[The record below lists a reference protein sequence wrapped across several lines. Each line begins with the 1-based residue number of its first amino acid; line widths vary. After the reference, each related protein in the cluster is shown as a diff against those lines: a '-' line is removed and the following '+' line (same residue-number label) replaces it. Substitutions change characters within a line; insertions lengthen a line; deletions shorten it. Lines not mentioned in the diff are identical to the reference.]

1 MPNLIAYIKRF
12 RRTEQTNND
21 KHRTHAESVWAV
33 TLRIRQTDITL
44 HSNHEPAGLLY
55 RVYCTTELTLL
66 IHHSRLTLLYP
77 PVKTVIRYDW
87 VMLGTLER
95 SSDRLIPG
103 RNDEK
108 LIHTGETWQSEV
120 TISGATV
127 CVCLFVCVCVC
138 LRT

>member
-12 RRTEQTNND
+12 RRTEQKNNDKHRTHAESVWAVMLRNRQTDND

-66 IHHSRLTLLYP
+66 IHHSRLTLLYH
-77 PVKTVIRYDW
+77 PVKTVMRYDW
-87 VMLGTLER
+87 VMLGTL
-95 SSDRLIPG
+95 
-103 RNDEK
+103 
-108 LIHTGETWQSEV
+108 
-120 TISGATV
+120 
-127 CVCLFVCVCVC
+127 
-138 LRT
+138 